1 LAKVLI
7 KPYLDKMHQLA
18 ASDLHLGTGAIPRL
32 RVHGVLEPMGSNRL
46 QFDHAVQMAREVLGP
61 ETLKTL
67 HLKKNLDF
75 AFDEERNG
83 YRQRY
88 RGNAYV
94 QKEGLSLVLRRIPIN
109 VPTLEQLNLPSH
121 LGDFIRY
128 HQGMLL
134 ITGPSGCGKTST
146 AAALL
151 NMINDRRTDHI
162 ITLEDPVEY
171 VFKNNKALINQRQ
184 IGRDV
189 DSYPTALKG
198 ALRQDPDVI
207 LVGELRDLETTRLA
221 VTAAETGHL
230 VIGTLHT
237 QSAAKTIY
245 RLIDQ
250 FPPEQQAQIRTMMSE
265 TLRAVITQQLI
276 ARADGRGRIPAVE
289 VLVNTD
295 SVANMIRD
303 GKTYQLTNAIQT
315 GRSQGMIAMDV
326 YIQELIDAGR
336 VTKEEAISRGLLG
349 PAKE

>member
-1 LAKVLI
+1 
-7 KPYLDKMHQLA
+7 M
-18 ASDLHLGTGAIPRL
+18 
-32 RVHGVLEPMGSNRL
+32 RVHGILEPVGQNVLDMRT
-46 QFDHAVQMAREVLGP
+46 AVALAREVLG
-61 ETLKTL
+61 EQTFQSLRT
-67 HLKKNLDF
+67 KKNLDF

-83 YRQRY
+83 YNQRY
-88 RGNAYV
+88 RGNAYI
-94 QKEGLSLVLRRIPIN
+94 QKGGISMVMRRIPIN
-109 VPTLEQLNLPSH
+109 VPTLEQLNLPEH

-128 HQGMLL
+128 HQGMVLL
-134 ITGPSGCGKTST
+134 TGPSGCGKTST

-151 NMINDRRTDHI
+151 NIINQTRTDHI
-162 ITLEDPVEY
+162 ITMEDPVEY
-171 VFKNNKALINQRQ
+171 VFKNDKALINQRQ

-250 FPPEQQAQIRTMMSE
+250 FPPDEQAQIRTMMSE
-265 TLRAVITQQLI
+265 TLRAVVTQQLI
-276 ARADGRGRIPAVE
+276 KRADGKGRIPAVE

-295 SVANMIRD
+295 SIANMIRD
-303 GKTYQLTNAIQT
+303 GKTFQLTNAIAT
-315 GRSQGMIAMDV
+315 GRSQGMISMDV
-326 YIQELIDAGR
+326 YVEELIQAGKI
-336 VTKEEAISRGLLG
+336 TAEEAKARGLG
-349 PAKE
+349 PKDN